1 MFELRAWI
9 QFTYCRSLYQDN
21 VSKRK
26 AVIRESVS
34 LYPSKI
40 SKRLAYFI
48 FKPDHRI
55 SGLPHW
61 KNTAGQIKSR
71 LSLLKSSKTFWET
84 LSLLFIMFVQDCV
97 SCAIKHLSGY
107 SNKIWN
113 SWMCIAK
120 SADTTS
126 VKFCLHWRFYKL
138 TMIINE
144 IATAVHPWDID
155 SFIQLKKTTATTLFS
170 NTLTLEQL
178 LSQWGWWWLTKRT
191 QFCCKKG
198 STINQSVIHV
208 ASKSSS
214 KPASVTRVG

>member
-113 SWMCIAK
+113 SWMCIA
-120 SADTTS
+120 A
-126 VKFCLHWRFYKL
+126 VCWHNFCTIL
-138 TMIINE
+138 
-144 IATAVHPWDID
+144 
-155 SFIQLKKTTATTLFS
+155 TTLEILQMNYDYKWNS
-170 NTLTLEQL
+170 YCCSSMGYW
-178 LSQWGWWWLTKRT
+178 SQ
-191 QFCCKKG
+191 
-198 STINQSVIHV
+198 
-208 ASKSSS
+208 ASFN
-214 KPASVTRVG
+214 